1 MSLAVVIVSCDR
13 YSWFWPTWYHYF
25 IKNFGFKYPVYLIN
39 ESTPCDFDGVT
50 QILSPVP
57 GVNYW
62 TKMLRE
68 AVKLIPEDDL
78 LIMMDDF
85 VIHKRPN
92 IERIYKT
99 YSSVWADALRIM
111 AHPNKWC
118 KIRYVTSKYEMRF
131 YRLTASSAYKVSF
144 SPNIWRRDYLLK
156 CIARDESPWACEL
169 GDGVAGELW
178 YVNVPGWYSPVIH
191 NGNLTP
197 EGKKLKI

>member
-25 IKNFGFKYPVYLIN
+25 SKNFGFDYPVYLIN
-39 ESTPCDFDGVT
+39 ESIPCDFDGVT

-85 VIHKRPN
+85 VIHKP
-92 IERIYKT
+92 IRIPRLYNAFT
-99 YSSVWADALRIM
+99 VLGMDSLRIM

-118 KIRYVTSKYEMRF
+118 KIRYVTSKYEMCF

-144 SPNIWRRDYLLK
+144 SPNIWSKDYLLR
-156 CIARDESPWACEL
+156 CIEEDMTPWACEL
-169 GDGVAGELW
+169 GDGVAGEL
-178 YVNVPGWYSPVIH
+178 
-191 NGNLTP
+191 
-197 EGKKLKI
+197 